1 MKKLFLLVSIL
12 SIFITGCIKRDT
24 MEDIKI
30 YTTIYPIEFI
40 TNRLYSE
47 YSTIESIYPKGV
59 NIQLENC
66 NDCKLYT
73 LTDKQIS
80 DYSKGDLFIF
90 NSLLYESNY
99 VRPMLEQN
107 KNLKIINATDHL
119 SITDYYGLE
128 ELWLDPSRLKTLA
141 RNIKNGFD
149 EYIDN
154 YYLKNKIEENFEIL
168 KEDLDKLESR
178 ISEMIKK
185 SDNKILVTGDEVF
198 EFLSKEKY
206 GLTIYTINE
215 ETNKKTLETVKSLIN
230 SKKIKYIYIKQ
241 YEDANETLKE
251 LIKGTT
257 VELIYINTLVN
268 LTENERNSKKDY
280 FMIMNE
286 NIELLKKGLYN

>member
-1 MKKLFLLVSIL
+1 MKKLFLLLGIL
-12 SIFITGCIKRDT
+12 SIFISGCIKRDS

-59 NIQLENC
+59 NVQLE
-66 NDCKLYT
+66 DCDECDLYT

-80 DYSKGDLFIF
+80 DYSKTDLFIF

-119 SITDYYGLE
+119 IVSDYYGLE
-128 ELWLDPSRLKTLA
+128 ELWLDPSRLSTLA
-141 RNIKNGFD
+141 RNIKEGFN

-154 YYLKNKIEENFEIL
+154 YYLKNKIEENFNSL
-168 KEDLDKLESR
+168 KEELDKLESR

-185 SDNKILVTGDEVF
+185 SDNKILVTGDRVF

-206 GLTIYTINE
+206 GLTVYTINE

-230 SKKIKYIYIKQ
+230 NKKIKYIYIKQ
-241 YEDANETLKE
+241 YEDVNETLND
-251 LIKGTT
+251 LIKGTD
-257 VELIYINTLVN
+257 VEVVYINTLVN